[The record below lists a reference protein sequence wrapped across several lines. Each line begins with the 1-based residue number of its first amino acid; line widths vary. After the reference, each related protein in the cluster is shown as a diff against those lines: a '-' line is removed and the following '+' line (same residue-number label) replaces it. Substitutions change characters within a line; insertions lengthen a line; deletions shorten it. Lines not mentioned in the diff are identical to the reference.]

1 MASSMKR
8 PFFIVTYEEVSSQV
22 IGSRQVIHVTYRTLI
37 VPCSGVQW
45 VPWTRVVPQ
54 QDGSVRIT
62 GPMGNVLDILSNNMQ
77 FEYVAKPFFSRKQFC
92 YSYELIRSPE
102 KIWGGPDENG
112 KWNGMLGML
121 QREDAE
127 FAVGP
132 FTITPQRETICD
144 MSVPL
149 SGANKAMMMERPRL
163 RTDMAGFLKAFTLEV
178 LRWRCRPQVWL
189 LTAMSMLAISC
200 ATIVLMKIEGR
211 VFGHVVKNLYWH
223 TILWVIKSFAQ
234 EGSLWLP
241 PYDTGRVLVTTWL
254 LASLVFMSSYSGIL
268 TAMLTLPRVTIPID
282 SLADLVAQD
291 DLPWKLEGGT
301 SLHQYFREAKS
312 GVQLEVYQRLG
323 GTFKDCW
330 EARHEVVDGKYVA
343 LCDDTTIIK
352 VMAWDFGIRM
362 MTEAGLVQHW
372 LNEEIGSVPQCL
384 RPPSADRSDGIA
396 ALNFEAF
403 SGPLLVLGGGF
414 WLAVI
419 SFVLEVLIGRFSDG
433 TTN

>member
-1 MASSMKR
+1 MASSKR
-8 PFFIVTYEEVSSQV
+8 KPFFMVTYEE
-22 IGSRQVIHVTYRTLI
+22 
-37 VPCSGVQW
+37 W

-54 QDGSVRIT
+54 RDGSVRIT
-62 GPMGNVLDILSNNMQ
+62 GPMGNLLDILSNNLQ
-77 FEYVAKPFFSRKQFC
+77 FN
-92 YSYELIRSPE
+92 YELIRSPE
-102 KIWGGPDENG
+102 KVWGGPDKNG
-112 KWNGMLGML
+112 NWNGMLGML
-121 QREDAE
+121 QREEAE

-132 FTITPQRETICD
+132 FTITSQRETISD

-178 LRWRCRPQVWL
+178 WL

-200 ATIVLMKIEGR
+200 ATIVLVKAEGR
-211 VFGHVVKNLYWH
+211 VFGRVVKNVYSH
-223 TILWVIKSFAQ
+223 TILWVLKSVTQ
-234 EGSLWLP
+234 ESSVWLP
-241 PYDTGRVLVTTWL
+241 PHDAGQVLVTTWL

-312 GVQLEVYQRLG
+312 GVQLEVYRRLG

-330 EARHEVVDGKYVA
+330 EARQEVVDGKYVA

-352 VMAWDFGIRM
+352 VMAWDFGTTGDCHIYMARESVISSVWMGVAFRRNSSYIRQANRVIRM

-403 SGPLLVLGGGF
+403 SGPLLVLAGGDGMSRCVMNTLLVRGNTG
-414 WLAVI
+414 WCRSSVR
-419 SFVLEVLIGRFSDG
+419 SFSRFGSCCF
-433 TTN
+433 